1 MTLNE
6 IYEKKRRENPAL
18 EMLKGVM
25 DVTGKSSVT
34 VRMWLKGLSTPC
46 LAEQKAI
53 SEYLG
58 VPCEELFKS

>member
-1 MTLNE
+1 
-6 IYEKKRRENPAL
+6 
-18 EMLKGVM
+18 MLKGVM
-25 DVTGKSSVT
+25 EVTGKSSVT